1 MQNILSNN
9 ISPYKLEE
17 SIEELRKHC
26 KNKNKFKKDGS
37 VLVGGT
43 SRADYSGKVLKEHV
57 QAEWFLISVFLK
69 IQLLQD
75 PFSTLAYLKNVA

>member
-1 MQNILSNN
+1 MKS
-9 ISPYKLEE
+9 YE
-17 SIEELRKHC
+17 SIAKIKISLKKMVLFWWEER
-26 KNKNKFKKDGS
+26 
-37 VLVGGT
+37 VGLIT
-43 SRADYSGKVLKEHV
+43 PGKVLKEHV